1 MATFSPII
9 TNVSSSPALVVT
21 VADPGVPGVTYNQ
34 LKNSLGQYVYLLQG
48 FYLQATTLPQLIGAI
63 KYLRY
68 DADGN
73 QIVTNITTTVDPY
86 QDQKSIIVDLANFE
100 TDVIFN
106 GNSSVQATI
115 LPFEQVQLKMFFR
128 RITSS
133 FGRNLIN
140 FLVQERKANKPE
152 FFDNY
157 GNIFRIA
164 QDNFLA
170 QQSATLGVGSS
181 AIKKHRAEV
190 ARTGEEVTVP
200 LEVGVAGNY
209 ASADGQSVVKKP
221 IKAVPIPEGNYGI
234 FFLAIAGASFVG
246 YMAQKRK

>member
-34 LKNSLGQYVYLLQG
+34 VKNSLGNYVYLLQG
-48 FYLQATTLPQLIGAI
+48 FYLRSTTLNQLIGAI

-86 QDQKSIIVDLANFE
+86 QDQNSIIVDLANFE

-115 LPFEQVQLKMFFR
+115 LPFEQVELKMYFR

-140 FLVQERKANKPE
+140 FLVGERKANKPE

-157 GNIFRIA
+157 GNLFRIA
-164 QDNFLA
+164 QDNLLA
-170 QQSATLGVGSS
+170 EQSATLGVGSS
-181 AIKKHRAEV
+181 AIQQHRQNVAEM
-190 ARTGEEVTVP
+190 GEEVRIP
-200 LEVGVAGNY
+200 INVGGNF
-209 ASADGQSVVKKP
+209 ASADGQSQVKKP
-221 IKAVPIPEGNYGI
+221 IKAVPMPESNYGL